1 MLVPLMV
8 REVSQNN
15 FGLTNSA
22 VWWCDVEIPEI
33 NDMIRCLFITIAKY
47 VFSHLDFEKSHHQLL
62 HKKKRNDKFVISVV
76 LFGD

>member
-1 MLVPLMV
+1 VGVLLQVQQMLVPLMV

-47 VFSHLDFEKSHHQLL
+47 FPILIS
-62 HKKKRNDKFVISVV
+62 KKVITNSCIKKT
-76 LFGD
+76 